1 MKGAS
6 MAADS
11 VEREILI
18 EASPEVVWGVITEP
32 EQISRWFSDEAEIQG
47 RVGADGTLTW
57 KPGGRGGKKD
67 ADMSVPIRVV
77 EAEPF
82 RRFSFRWN
90 HPQGARPDESNSAL
104 VEFSLVE
111 EAGGTRLRVL
121 ESDIDAV
128 THDEEG
134 KARYV
139 EEHGNGWARH
149 FGELRDYVAANA
161 RGATR

>member
-1 MKGAS
+1 

-32 EQISRWFSDEAEIQG
+32 EQIIRWFSDEALLDG
-47 RVGADGTLTW
+47 RAGADGTLTW
-57 KPGGRGGKKD
+57 RPGGRGGRKELD
-67 ADMSVPIRVV
+67 LIVPIRVV

-82 RRFSFRWN
+82 RLFSFRWN
-90 HPQGARPDESNSAL
+90 HPQGVGPDESNSAL
-104 VEFSLVE
+104 VEFSLIE
-111 EAGGTRLRVL
+111 EGDRTRLRVL
-121 ESDIDAV
+121 ESGIDAV
-128 THDEEG
+128 TQGEED

-139 EEHGNGWARH
+139 EGHEQGWQRH
-149 FGELRDYVAANA
+149 LGEMLDYVASKP

>member
-1 MKGAS
+1 

-18 EASPEVVWGVITEP
+18 EASPQVVWGVITEP
-32 EQISRWFSDEAEIQG
+32 DQISHWFSDEADVDG
-47 RVGADGTLTW
+47 RAGTEGTLTW
-57 KPGGRGGKKD
+57 KPGGRAGNKGFD
-67 ADMSVPIRVV
+67 AIVPIQVV

-90 HPQGARPDESNSAL
+90 HPEGAVADASNSAL
-104 VEFSLVE
+104 VEFSLTE

-121 ESDIDAV
+121 ESAIDAV

-134 KARYV
+134 KAGYL
-139 EEHGNGWARH
+139 EDHAQGWERH
-149 FGELRDYVAANA
+149 LGEMLDYVASKS